1 MIIISKLKLIGI
13 LVISFFLIIA
23 AAVWAYSIGM
33 QCQLKSSSE
42 LLLFLG
48 FIGAGLQAVLSVS
61 LLLSARKTHNDFLML
76 MKAITLNGVLSESR
90 AKKLGN
96 LGFALQEALEAAH
109 HITAQKSLK
118 IAGLNGLIEVVI
130 SMLDQAV
137 VVVNLV
143 GEILL
148 LSPKA
153 QNATG
158 YKKGDM
164 LAQLLPELSVK
175 EAFIEALTTRLPVR
189 HEQAVFIPV
198 FSATGDSAYFLV
210 QLSQSESVSKVMD
223 GFARLIKKDDPKKQ
237 RKPPLFKLFKP
248 KNSRPES

>member
-137 VVVNLV
+137 VVVNLA

-153 QNATG
+153 QN
-158 YKKGDM
+158 KKGDM

-248 KNSRPES
+248 KSGRPES

>member
-61 LLLSARKTHNDFLML
+61 LLLSAWKTHNDFLML

-137 VVVNLV
+137 VVVNLA

-153 QNATG
+153 QN
-158 YKKGDM
+158 
-164 LAQLLPELSVK
+164 
-175 EAFIEALTTRLPVR
+175 ALTTRLPVR

-248 KNSRPES
+248 KSGRPES